1 MEEIEVLEAC
11 LLDGCFTRYYD
22 YLAACS
28 REFCNRCRIPNDAWD
43 VLHGTYEVMLGKWV
57 RGKKEEKAWV
67 KCEKACLAF
76 LVRMLRDMACRRH
89 SAHWRL
95 YYPGTGHRV
104 LVDLGEMPDL
114 PDEVDEV
121 GWTAF
126 WDFAEGEMVR
136 RGMGEMERQVFVYRC
151 RLGYQN
157 FKEWGR
163 FAEENGLRCYSE
175 DRLYDYWER
184 VLAFLRELGR
194 RYMNGL
200 L

>member
-1 MEEIEVLEAC
+1 MRPWRQMTGRRKNLTT
-11 LLDGCFTRYYD
+11 DGKSPLILR
-22 YLAACS
+22 
-28 REFCNRCRIPNDAWD
+28 
-43 VLHGTYEVMLGKWV
+43 
-57 RGKKEEKAWV
+57 KKSGSL
-67 KCEKACLAF
+67 LAF
-76 LVRMLRDMACRRH
+76 WV
-89 SAHWRL
+89 
-95 YYPGTGHRV
+95 
-104 LVDLGEMPDL
+104 
-114 PDEVDEV
+114 
-121 GWTAF
+121 
-126 WDFAEGEMVR
+126 FAVGEMVR

-151 RLGYQN
+151 RLGFLN